1 MIRKIEALRFRCLRH
16 ISRELHPFQI
26 LVGPNASGKSSFLD
40 TVGFLGDL
48 VHTGLEAAITN
59 RSPEL
64 RDLLWQKNGD
74 AFELAVELPV
84 PEQKNDLFDHSE
96 YDCCRYEVSIGSLQ
110 DSGESAILAER
121 VLLLPAS
128 EDALREEAEQQTL
141 FPADRIAPDTLAARR
156 GRGVKTVVHK
166 VPGSNDKFYD
176 ETGTGWDHSF
186 KLGPQRSALAN
197 LPEDESRF
205 PIATWLKRMLNDG
218 IRSIALNS
226 RRMQQPTPPGQ
237 PARFQTDGSNLAGIA
252 SGLSERDPQKFSQW
266 IQHLQAVLPDLR
278 NIEVVERPE
287 DRHRYLV
294 IHFSPDLRVPSW
306 MVSEGTLRLLA
317 LTLPAFLEDFEG
329 TYLIEE
335 PENGLHPRAVESVL
349 TALSSTTGGQ
359 VLLTTHSPVVISS
372 VSAGQILCFSKT
384 DSGATDV
391 IPSSENP
398 ALKAWRGDPNLGIL
412 FADAYMS

>member
-1 MIRKIEALRFRCLRH
+1 
-16 ISRELHPFQI
+16 
-26 LVGPNASGKSSFLD
+26 
-40 TVGFLGDL
+40 VGFLGDL
-48 VHTGLEAAITN
+48 VHTGLEAAINN

-84 PEQKNDLFDHSE
+84 PKQKNDIFDHPE
-96 YDCCRYEVSIGSLQ
+96 YDCCRYEVSIGSLP

-128 EDALREEAEQQTL
+128 VEAEEEAEQQTL
-141 FPADRIAPDTLAARR
+141 FPADRITPDTLAARR
-156 GRGVKTVVHK
+156 GRGVKTVVNK
-166 VPGSNDKFYD
+166 VPGGNDKFYD

-205 PIATWLKRMLNDG
+205 PIATWLKRTLNDG
-218 IRSIALNS
+218 IRPIALNS
-226 RRMQQPTPPGQ
+226 KRMRQPTPPGQ
-237 PARFQTDGSNLAGIA
+237 SAKFQSDGSNLPRIV
-252 SGLSERDPQKFSQW
+252 SGLAEKDPQKFSHW
-266 IQHLQAVLPDLR
+266 IQHIQAVLPELR

-287 DRHRYLV
+287 DRHLYLV
-294 IHFSPDLRVPSW
+294 IHFTPDLRVPSW

-349 TALSSTTGGQ
+349 AALSSTTGGQ
-359 VLLTTHSPVVISS
+359 VLLTTHSPVVIST
-372 VSAGQILCFSKT
+372 VAAEQVLCFSKT

-398 ALKAWRGDPNLGIL
+398 ALRAWRGDPNLGIL
-412 FADAYMS
+412 FADAYMSQSRSAKKVDAPD